1 MGNNL
6 KKDYIPTVFEDY
18 IVDVNF
24 GKKKLQLRIRDT
36 AGQEDY
42 DRLRPLS
49 YDDVDVAVVCYDVQ
63 NLDSFENIEVKISS
77 EMGRELCMPLELFV
91 L

>member
-24 GKKKLQLRIRDT
+24 GKKKTPVKNPRYR
-36 AGQEDY
+36 GSR
-42 DRLRPLS
+42 RLRPPPSTFL
-49 YDDVDVAVVCYDVQ
+49 
-63 NLDSFENIEVKISS
+63 
-77 EMGRELCMPLELFV
+77 
-91 L
+91 